1 MMKQSLKKI
10 GLYSGKMK
18 LIPEMILKQ
27 LKNKRLTLK
36 SLCLQAERIGLF
48 IAMCMIL
55 FSCDKFLEE
64 NPKDKLPEGDVFNN
78 ITELYHNAVA
88 SLYTYIGGYS
98 DSQGLQGT
106 GRGVYDLNTFTTD
119 EAIIPTRGGDWYDGG
134 FWQGLFQH
142 DWGIENDAIQATWEY
157 LYKVVMLCNK
167 SLERIDRF
175 SETHSNAELPAY
187 RAEVQAMRAMYYYYL
202 MDLFGRI
209 PLVQSSSLAMKDVF
223 QSERNTVFEFVFTQ
237 LQEAAPLLSEAHSN
251 QSGPYYGRIT
261 RPVVYFLL
269 AKLALNAEVYTDN
282 DWTDGQRPN
291 GKDIKLKVDGTELN
305 AWETVI
311 YYCDQLEVM
320 GYRLEP
326 KYETNFSIF
335 NEPSVENIFT
345 IPMNK
350 ILYTNQMQYLFRS
363 RHYNHAKAYGLSGE
377 NGPSATIEA
386 LNTFGYSTPEQDPRF
401 DICYFADEVYD
412 LKGNIIKLDDG
423 TILKYLPWEVA
434 LNISDTPYEQTAG
447 ARMKKYEVDPTA
459 TKDGK
464 LMENDIVLFR
474 YADALLMKSE
484 AKVRNG
490 ENGGE
495 ELNLVRSRVGAP
507 LREATLETLLA
518 ERQLELAW
526 EGWRRQ
532 DLIRFGKF
540 TREYSSRP
548 QLPNEAGGYT
558 TVFPIPEKIRVMNT
572 RLKQN
577 PGY

>member
-1 MMKQSLKKI
+1 MMKQYLNKMDLQSDKTELKKANA
-10 GLYSGKMK
+10 GLSK
-18 LIPEMILKQ
+18 LFFL
-27 LKNKRLTLK
+27 L
-36 SLCLQAERIGLF
+36 A
-48 IAMCMIL
+48 ACMML

-64 NPKDKLPEGDVFNN
+64 NPKDKLPADDVYNS
-78 ITELYHNAVA
+78 ISEVYLNAVA

-134 FWQGLFQH
+134 FWQGLFLH

-157 LYKVVMLCNK
+157 LYKVVMLSNK
-167 SLERIDRF
+167 SLERIDKF
-175 SETHSNAELPAY
+175 SETHSDAELPAY
-187 RAEVQAMRAMYYYYL
+187 RAEVQALRAMYYYYL

-209 PLVQSSSLAMKDVF
+209 PLVESSSPAMKDIV
-223 QSERNTVFEFVFTQ
+223 QSERKTVFEFIFRQ

-251 QSGPYYGRIT
+251 QSGTYYGRIT
-261 RPVVYFLL
+261 RPVVTFLL

-291 GKDIKLKVDGTELN
+291 GKDIKFMVEGNELN

-311 YYCDQLEVM
+311 HYCDQLTAM

-335 NEPSVENIFT
+335 NESSVENIFT

-377 NGPSATIEA
+377 NGPSATVEA
-386 LNTFGYSTPEQDPRF
+386 LRTFGYSTPQQDPRF
-401 DICYFADEVYD
+401 DMCYFAGIVHD
-412 LKGNIIKLDDG
+412 LKGNVIKLDDG
-423 TILKYLPWEVA
+423 TVLEYFPWVVA
-434 LNISDTPYEQTAG
+434 LDLSATPYEQTAG

-464 LMENDIVLFR
+464 LMDNDIVLFR

-484 AKVRNG
+484 AQVRNG
-490 ENGGE
+490 GNGDNE
-495 ELNLVRSRVGAP
+495 MNEVRNRVGAAP
-507 LREATLETLLA
+507 REATLDNILA

-532 DLIRFGKF
+532 DLVRFGEF
-540 TREYSSRP
+540 TREYGSRP
-548 QLPNEAGGYT
+548 QLPNEGNGYT
-558 TVFPIPEKIRVMNT
+558 TVFPIPEKIRLMNT
-572 RLKQN
+572 RLVQN